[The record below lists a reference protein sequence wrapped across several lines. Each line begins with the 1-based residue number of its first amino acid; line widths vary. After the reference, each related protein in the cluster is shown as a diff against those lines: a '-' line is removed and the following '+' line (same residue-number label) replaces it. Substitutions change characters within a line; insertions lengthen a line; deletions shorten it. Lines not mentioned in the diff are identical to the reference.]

1 MAWNDKGTINNGNR
15 FVDGQRGQ
23 LTADNLNRIVEN
35 IFFLKDVVENEQTV
49 PLQTL
54 TVYKNG
60 VYWAE
65 DGYRGINPVIVKVP
79 TVDQYGLFGALVKNS
94 TNLGLAF
101 GSITS
106 AMGENIIRVELL
118 EQDAIITDMLTNHT
132 DISGY
137 LYGNPFMYFT
147 KADYL
152 ILTVGNNVYNVSWVL
167 LSPRDDGMCDILY
180 NAVPQIG
187 GGGGGSMG
195 SALYTIEG
203 SNSGLYYNVD
213 TEYNALRDFLYGGI
227 ADGVTLFL
235 SNGQTM
241 QLGYENGV
249 VVRYNG
255 QTAFPSEY
263 SQENYLN
270 LGTSPIDVTDIQV
283 QLSESYLNEA
293 DYYGYDIEFTRREVK
308 LTALIRLPKLLS
320 PTPQSNS

>member
-15 FVDGQRGQ
+15 FVDGVRGQ

-35 IFFLKDVVENEQTV
+35 VFFLKDVVENEQTV

-79 TVDQYGLFGALVKNS
+79 TVDQYGLFGALVQNS
-94 TNLGLAF
+94 TNLGAGF

-106 AMGENIIRVELL
+106 AMGENIIRVELV
-118 EQDAIITDMLTNHT
+118 EQDAVVTDLLTNHT
-132 DISGY
+132 DIGGY
-137 LYGNPFMYFT
+137 YNNPFMYFSQ
-147 KADYL
+147 ADYL

-167 LSPRDDGMCDILY
+167 LNPRDDGMSEILY
-180 NAVPQIG
+180 NAVPQV

-195 SALYTIEG
+195 SSALYTIEG
-203 SNSGLYYNVD
+203 SNSGLYYNTD
-213 TEYNALRDFLYGGI
+213 STYNALRDFLYGGI
-227 ADGVTLFL
+227 ADNVTLFL
-235 SNGQTM
+235 SNGKTM
-241 QLGYENGV
+241 QLVYELDGV
-249 VVRYNG
+249 TVKYDG
-255 QTAFPSEY
+255 QYSHPSEY

-283 QLSESYLNEA
+283 QLSESFLNEA
-293 DYYGYDIEFTRREVK
+293 DYYNHDIEFTRREVK

-320 PTPQSNS
+320 PTPLSYD